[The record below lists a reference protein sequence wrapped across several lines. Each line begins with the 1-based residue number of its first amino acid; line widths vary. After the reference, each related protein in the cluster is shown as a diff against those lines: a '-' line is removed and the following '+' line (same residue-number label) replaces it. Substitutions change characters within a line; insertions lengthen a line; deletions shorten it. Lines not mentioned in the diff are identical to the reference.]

1 MVGLTKILRN
11 VFWTRQFK
19 LLQVLLVLVK
29 KGLKH
34 LQLKMLFSA
43 EMNKK
48 ARPNNPTNEGQL
60 TMIEVLELTFS
71 CS

>member
-1 MVGLTKILRN
+1 MVGLTKVLRN

-34 LQLKMLFSA
+34 LQLKMLFST

-48 ARPNNPTNEGQL
+48 ARPNNTTNEGQL
-60 TMIEVLELTFS
+60 TIIEVLELTFS